1 MSEDATISKKVKK
14 AAQLLL
20 YQHHRLPGS
29 KGWEIKKVI
38 GKDYMN
44 VIKLLERKL
53 DDLGLE
59 IKIVYP
65 DGIDRVSPT
74 EYDLEQARFYVLSKV
89 PIQSGEASL
98 SGWRIDTLAVLAAA
112 LATITSKQGKAT
124 RREVEE
130 LLQEKFPDWKV
141 DQDLNRFIR
150 RGYLDEDESG
160 MLFIG
165 WRTRAEVDLKKL
177 MGIVA
182 GSLPEEHA
190 DEVG

>member
-1 MSEDATISKKVKK
+1 MSEDAAISKKVKK

-38 GKDYMN
+38 GKDYMK

-59 IKIVYP
+59 IRIVYP

-74 EYDLEQARFYVLSKV
+74 EDDLEQARFYVLSKV
-89 PIQSGEASL
+89 QIQTGEASL

-112 LATITSKQGKAT
+112 LAMITSKQGKAT
-124 RREVEE
+124 RGEVEE

-150 RGYLDEDESG
+150 RGYLDEDDSG

-190 DEVG
+190 DVAG